1 MTAAAGNTW
10 YVKVKTEYVAPG
22 DESAAFTMGGAAD
35 SSSVSAD
42 KYYKIARDV
51 TINGADGLA
60 TELGGLTV
68 TATTGANDSFVKD
81 GDTITVTF
89 VAAGGTATD
98 SIKGS
103 MAAVIGLTA
112 ASTTTPIE
120 IVADAGTSTAVTESV
135 TVGSTIATAEVTL
148 SYTLSV

>member
-1 MTAAAGNTW
+1 
-10 YVKVKTEYVAPG
+10 
-22 DESAAFTMGGAAD
+22 
-35 SSSVSAD
+35 
-42 KYYKIARDV
+42 
-51 TINGADGLA
+51 
-60 TELGGLTV
+60 
-68 TATTGANDSFVKD
+68 
-81 GDTITVTF
+81 
-89 VAAGGTATD
+89 
-98 SIKGS
+98 